1 VASRVAEE
9 SVCEETSFYEPCL
22 TDLLV
27 KVLGVDIGGT
37 GIKGAPVS
45 LEKGTLLA
53 ERFRIPTP
61 EPATPHAVGDA
72 VKKVVEKFK
81 WSGAI
86 GCGFPA
92 TIKNGVVQT
101 EANLDPSWAGCNA
114 VQILENH
121 TGCRLTII
129 NDADAAG
136 LAEMEFGAGKGQRGV
151 VIVLTLGTGIGSSVF
166 SNGRLLPNTELGRL
180 KIRGRE
186 AGLWASAR
194 AREAKHL
201 SWKKWAKRVNEFI
214 AELEALF
221 SPDLII
227 IGGGASKRHE
237 KFFPLLKTR
246 SPVLPAQLGND
257 AGIIGAALAA
267 RSIARV
273 PKPNRNGRAKA
284 A

>member
-1 VASRVAEE
+1 
-9 SVCEETSFYEPCL
+9 
-22 TDLLV
+22 V

-45 LEKGTLLA
+45 LEKGALLE
-53 ERFRIPTP
+53 ERLRIPTP
-61 EPATPHAVGDA
+61 EPATPHAVGDV
-72 VKKVVEKFK
+72 VKKLGEKFK
-81 WSGAI
+81 WTGAI

-92 TIKNGVVQT
+92 VIKNGVVQS

-121 TGCRLTII
+121 TGCRLTMI

-151 VIVLTLGTGIGSSVF
+151 VLLLTFGTGIGSSVF
-166 SNGRLLPNTELGRL
+166 SSGKLVPNTELGRL

-194 AREAKHL
+194 ARETKHL
-201 SWKKWAKRVNEFI
+201 SWKKWAKRLNEYL
-214 AELEALF
+214 AELEALL

-237 KFFPLLKTR
+237 KFFPLLKSR
-246 SPVLPAQLGND
+246 SPLLPAQLEND
-257 AGIIGAALAA
+257 AGIVGAALAA
-267 RSIARV
+267 RSIARAAK
-273 PKPNRNGRAKA
+273 PKPNKGSKA

>member
-1 VASRVAEE
+1 MKA
-9 SVCEETSFYEPCL
+9 
-22 TDLLV
+22 
-27 KVLGVDIGGT
+27 LGVDIGGT

-53 ERFRIPTP
+53 ERVRIATP
-61 EPATPHAVGDA
+61 EPATPHAVADV
-72 VKKVVEKFK
+72 VKKLVEKFQ
-81 WSGAI
+81 WNGAI
-86 GCGFPA
+86 GCGFPS
-92 TIKNGVVQT
+92 TIKNGVVQA
-101 EANLDPSWAGCNA
+101 EANLDPSWAGCDA

-151 VIVLTLGTGIGSSVF
+151 LLLLTFGTGVGSSLF
-166 SNGRLLPNTELGRL
+166 SNGRLIPNTELGRL

-194 AREAKHL
+194 ARETKHL
-201 SWKKWAKRVNEFI
+201 TWKKWAKRVNEFL
-214 AELEALF
+214 EQLEAML
-221 SPDLII
+221 SPDLLI
-227 IGGGASKRHE
+227 IGGGVSKHHE
-237 KFFPLLKTR
+237 KFFPLLKSR
-246 SPVLPAQLGND
+246 SPMLPAQLEND

-267 RSIARV
+267 RNIART
-273 PKPNRNGRAKA
+273 PKPTKSSKA